1 MDTINPLERTMTATR
16 KILATAILALASNGA
31 FAQAYVGINHAWAKE
46 SADELNFD
54 VDHRM
59 VILKGG
65 YQFND
70 WLSAEARYG
79 QSSTSEDLQLYY
91 PYWGYLP
98 TKYTLE
104 QYYGGYVTATIP
116 TGNAFKPYFVVGY
129 SKAEAELSTRY
140 GSISDSASD
149 ISYGAGLNF
158 DLNERYAVNFEVMRF
173 SDSDGE
179 IDGVSFGL
187 KARF

>member
-1 MDTINPLERTMTATR
+1 MTATR
-16 KILATAILALASNGA
+16 KILTTAVLALASNGA
-31 FAQAYVGINHAWAKE
+31 LAQAYVGINHTWAKE
-46 SADELNFD
+46 TADAVDID
-54 VDHRM
+54 VNHKL

-79 QSSTSEDLQLYY
+79 QATTSEDLLVY
-91 PYWGYLP
+91 GLT

-104 QYYGGYVTATIP
+104 QYYGGYVTANMP
-116 TGNAFKPYFVVGY
+116 TNNSFKPYFVLGY
-129 SKAEAELSTRY
+129 SRAEADFRTRF
-140 GSISDSASD
+140 GSISESESD
-149 ISYGAGLNF
+149 FSYGAGLDF
-158 DLNERYAVNFEVMRF
+158 SLNERYSVNFEVMRF

-179 IDGVSFGL
+179 IDGVSLGL